1 MGTKIVI
8 ALLVVMGIITF
19 FAYLIDKKKAEK
31 GKWRTKEKTLLGLSF
46 LFGSIGG
53 LLGLYVV
60 RHKTKHWYFVV
71 VNWLSFILHMMIL
84 YFAAFGFPSF

>member
-8 ALLVVMGIITF
+8 ALLVVMGLITF

-71 VNWLSFILHMMIL
+71 VNYLSLIIHIFMIL
-84 YFAAFGFPSF
+84 QVFYMKIA